1 MNEQVAFFLKRKE
14 NFETLAKKTADAVS
28 RLSIFRIS
36 VFVVALSLIVYF
48 ANERQAWSIA
58 VSAVFFLLI
67 FGVLISLHNRA
78 LRKYAY
84 LSALSDT
91 NNDEVLR
98 LKNELSELKEGS
110 QFNTAHHP
118 YTADLDIFG
127 RYSIFQLLN
136 RTTTPQGQERLASW
150 LKYPSKR
157 DILQKKQEAVKELVD
172 ELDWRQSFEA
182 TGRMNV
188 SKKSDDFS
196 LLHYLVQPAP
206 VSSGFKMWAS
216 FSILGSLAI
225 YILVFVSLLSWH
237 WAGFALIINSV
248 FLIALARFMST
259 DYKRLTG
266 IARRLSVYVD
276 LFDIIEKSNFSSEI
290 LNEQKQAL
298 LSGPQ
303 TASEAFRSLGAT
315 LNRFDNRSN
324 MLYQLLN
331 AVALLDYWLVLRA
344 HSWFRKNGD
353 RITGWLNANAE
364 LEAFSSLAG
373 FAYANPSYVFPTLER
388 SGLLFQAKSIGHP
401 LLASD
406 ERVTNDF
413 SVSGRGLF
421 LITGSNMSGKST
433 FLRTVGVNIV
443 LALAGAPVCA
453 SQMTVSHMQVFTSMR
468 TQDALEENV
477 SSFYAELQRIRQL
490 LDLLETGEPVL
501 YMLDEV
507 LKGTNSDD
515 RHKGTEAL
523 VYQLL
528 RKNATGFISTH
539 DLSLSHL
546 GDDVQEVSN
555 YSFNNFIEGDKLIFD
570 YKLKEGPCRSFNA
583 SQLMKNMGIEINS

>member
-1 MNEQVAFFLKRKE
+1 MNEQKIFFLKRKE
-14 NFETLAKKTADAVS
+14 NFETLAKQTADAVN
-28 RLSIFRIS
+28 RLSVFRIS
-36 VFVVALSLIVYF
+36 VFVVALSLLVYF

-58 VSAVFFLLI
+58 VTVVLFLLI
-67 FGVLISLHNRA
+67 FGGLIVLHNKA

-84 LSALSDT
+84 LSALAET
-91 NNDEVLR
+91 NNDEILR
-98 LKNELSELKEGS
+98 LENKLHELKEGS
-110 QFNTAHHP
+110 RFDTAHHP

-127 RYSIFQLLN
+127 RYSVFQLLN

-150 LKYPSKR
+150 LKAPSKR
-157 DILQKKQEAVKELVD
+157 EMLHKKQEAVRELAG

-206 VSSGFKMWAS
+206 VSFGVRLWAYS
-216 FSILGSLAI
+216 SILGSLVI
-225 YILVFVSLLSWH
+225 YILVFASILSWH
-237 WAGFALIINSV
+237 WAGLALILNSI
-248 FLIALARFMST
+248 FLIALARFMNA

-276 LFDIIEKSNFSSEI
+276 LFEMIEKSSFSSE
-290 LNEQKQAL
+290 QVVKQRQAL
-298 LSGPQ
+298 LNGPQ

-324 MLYQLLN
+324 MFYQLLN
-331 AVALLDYWLVLRA
+331 AIALLDYWLVLRA
-344 HSWFRKNGD
+344 HGWFRKNGD
-353 RITGWLNANAE
+353 RIAGWLDANAE
-364 LEAFSSLAG
+364 IEAISSLAG
-373 FAYANPSYVFPTLER
+373 FAYANPSYVFPRLEKN
-388 SGLLFQAKSIGHP
+388 GFVFQVENMGHP
-401 LLASD
+401 LLPSN

-413 SVSGRGLF
+413 SISGRGLF

-433 FLRTVGVNIV
+433 FLRTVGVNTV

-528 RKNATGFISTH
+528 KKNATGFISTH
-539 DLSLSHL
+539 DLSLSYL
-546 GDDVQEVSN
+546 GDDLNEVFN

-583 SQLMKNMGIEINS
+583 SQLMKNMGIEINP